1 MSVNQVVVLLVSGI
15 ACVCDL
21 RTRRIPNLL
30 TFGGAA
36 LAIVYAI
43 WVAGPGGLVTSVGGW
58 LTGAALFMPMFML
71 GGMGAGDVKLV
82 ACIGAWLGPML
93 ALFVALYSAVAGGV
107 MAVGVALCTGY
118 FKQAVGNVWLLL
130 AHWRVVGVRPLP
142 DLTLEGSS
150 GPRLPFALPIAAG
163 TCAALWFR

>member
-36 LAIVYAI
+36 LAIVHAI

-58 LTGAALFMPMFML
+58 LTGVALFMPMFML

-107 MAVGVALCTGY
+107 MAVGVALSTGY

-142 DLTLEGSS
+142 ELTLEGSS

-163 TCAALWFR
+163 ACAALWFR